1 MTANFRNDGFYTQAV
16 DGGERRSTEGGE
28 EAAVSLGRGQRRRF
42 GGVRHR
48 RRGGRGSARPE
59 CEVVGIPA
67 GLRRRG
73 VDAEERWSAVVLR
86 VAAARPGEACLA
98 GGEWPEAVERATAR
112 LAWWDGSCGGD
123 LRERS
128 SCRGGARHGDA
139 DDGSGAVWQ
148 RRERRQEAEKAAAA
162 RAACGHGVTVVVRG
176 NKVDAGVLCGA
187 AKLTAVADWRGG
199 D

>member
-1 MTANFRNDGFYTQAV
+1 M
-16 DGGERRSTEGGE
+16 
-28 EAAVSLGRGQRRRF
+28 
-42 GGVRHR
+42 
-48 RRGGRGSARPE
+48 
-59 CEVVGIPA
+59 
-67 GLRRRG
+67 
-73 VDAEERWSAVVLR
+73 

-139 DDGSGAVWQ
+139 DDGNGAVWQ

-199 D
+199 DSSGGGDRLELDGKRRRTARRGESGRGVEELGKEGETEEEDSGAFL